1 MTSSQYLIFP
11 PAPRSGIG
19 VLALYPPQPLL
30 YKLQTDQSYG
40 INIAMIAQN
49 INGLGF
55 SLPAYLSQALG
66 DRIEVFLDR
75 PDVTTPSS
83 VIDFALT
90 EDDFEADGKT
100 PKTVLFD
107 ITAETLEEKFLPF
120 TDVRLDC
127 WIKVTRLSGN
137 PGESPHSQLWFKHP
151 APGEADIDGGKP
163 SNQGSSCQSHR
174 KVSSIR
180 TSSKRAWK
188 SRSSITSISRSAI
201 RSC

>member
-30 YKLQTDQSYG
+30 HKLQTDKSYG

-75 PDVTTPSS
+75 PDVTNPSS

-100 PKTVLFD
+100 PKTVLFY
-107 ITAETLEEKFLPF
+107 ITAETLEENSCRLP
-120 TDVRLDC
+120 TSG
-127 WIKVTRLSGN
+127 WIAG
-137 PGESPHSQLWFKHP
+137 
-151 APGEADIDGGKP
+151 
-163 SNQGSSCQSHR
+163 
-174 KVSSIR
+174 
-180 TSSKRAWK
+180 
-188 SRSSITSISRSAI
+188 
-201 RSC
+201 